1 MQYRGFGKLDWRVS
15 ALGFGC
21 MRLPTTDSAPVSP
34 NVAEAEAIR
43 MIRYAIDHGVNY
55 VDSAYVYHA
64 GKSEVVLGK
73 ALRDGYRDKVK
84 IATKAPIWL
93 VKEAKDY
100 DRFLDEQ
107 LQKLGVDRID
117 FYLFHGLDGDSWDQ
131 VKKQGLL
138 GRAEA
143 AAKAGKIGHIGF
155 SFHDRYNVFEEIIN
169 GYDGWSL

>member
-1 MQYRGFGKLDWRVS
+1 MS

-34 NVAEAEAIR
+34 NVAEDEAIR

-93 VKEAKDY
+93 ITEAEEY
-100 DRFLDEQ
+100 DKFLDEQ
-107 LQKLGVDRID
+107 LQRLGTDRID
-117 FYLFHGLDGDSWDQ
+117 FYLFHGLDKGSWDL
-131 VKKQGLL
+131 VKSQDLL
-138 GRAEA
+138 GPGGSRCKSGE
-143 AAKAGKIGHIGF
+143 
-155 SFHDRYNVFEEIIN
+155 DRPHRLFVP
-169 GYDGWSL
+169 